1 MRPALFALCL
11 VFLAACDSDKAA
23 FQTTVMWMDWP
34 AEVNTAASLD
44 VRMVVL
50 PPCIWSAF
58 RAGPSADQSA
68 VTFAPYFLGVREDVL
83 CAART
88 DPAVNLVLGGLDTT
102 VNAPALTTTAPR
114 TFEIRGAT
122 SVYAPAGITWPVR
135 TFGEVTVRPS
145 GADGSRRNAGGIVY
159 RELDTLGCVRIR
171 PVGSYKPGTALVLE
185 NPSDT
190 VNLSGAFVR
199 GYIFNLPAPL
209 CGETRGF
216 HLVSRN

>member
-1 MRPALFALCL
+1 
-11 VFLAACDSDKAA
+11 VFLAACDADKAA

-34 AEVNTAASLD
+34 AEVNAAAPLD

-58 RAGPSADQSA
+58 RAGPSVDQSA
-68 VTFAPYFLGVREDVL
+68 MTFAPYFLGVRDDVL
-83 CAART
+83 CAARN
-88 DPAVNLVLGGLDTT
+88 DPAVNLVLAGLDTT
-102 VNAPALTTTAPR
+102 VPGPPLTAGAPR
-114 TFEIRGAT
+114 SFEIRGAT
-122 SVYAPAGITWPVR
+122 LVPLAANTWPVR
-135 TFGEVTVRPS
+135 TFGEVIVRPS
-145 GADGSRRNAGGIVY
+145 GASGSRRNAGGLVSQ
-159 RELDTLGCVRIR
+159 ELDTLGCVRIR

-199 GYIFNLPAPL
+199 GYIFDLPTPL

>member
-1 MRPALFALCL
+1 MRLL
-11 VFLAACDSDKAA
+11 VSVLSLAFLAACESEHAA
-23 FQTTVMWMDWP
+23 VPTTVMWMDWP
-34 AEVNTAASLD
+34 AEVNTAAPLD

-58 RAGPSADQSA
+58 RAGPSADESA

-88 DPAVNLVLGGLDTT
+88 GPATGLVLGGLDTT
-102 VNAPALTTTAPR
+102 VHAPALVSASPR

-122 SVYAPAGITWPVR
+122 SVYAPAAMSWPVR
-135 TFGEVTVRPS
+135 TFGEVIVRPS
-145 GADGSRRNAGGIVY
+145 GADGSRRNAGGIVF

-185 NPSDT
+185 NPDDT

-199 GYIFNLPAPL
+199 GYIFEPAAPL
-209 CGETRGF
+209 CGETKVF

>member
-1 MRPALFALCL
+1 MRSFSFVLCL

-34 AEVNTAASLD
+34 AEVNTAAPLD

-58 RAGPSADQSA
+58 RAGSSADQSA

-102 VNAPALTTTAPR
+102 VNAPALTTTSPR

-122 SVYAPAGITWPVR
+122 SIPLAATSWPVR
-135 TFGEVTVRPS
+135 TFGEVIVRPN

-190 VNLSGAFVR
+190 VSLSGSFVR

-216 HLVSRN
+216 HLVSQN